1 VSSASRGTRART
13 DVHAVRLRPMTP
25 AEFDTY
31 LATAVDEYAAA
42 VRSAGRAEDEAGA
55 AALAAGSFERLLP
68 DRLETPGHALL
79 VAEDDATG
87 DGVGILWFGP
97 SSDDDSRAWIYDVV
111 VEEERRGQGWGRA
124 VLTAFEPEAR
134 SRGFTSAGL
143 NVYGDNLVARHL
155 YETMGYSETSRQMA
169 KSL

>member
-13 DVHAVRLRPMTP
+13 DVHAVRLRPMTS
-25 AEFDTY
+25 AEFDAY
-31 LATAVDEYAAA
+31 MASAVDGYAAA
-42 VRSAGRAEDEAGA
+42 VLRAGRVPDDAGA
-55 AALAAGSFERLLP
+55 NELAVSSFERLLP
-68 DRLETPGHALL
+68 DGLDTAQHALL

-87 DGVGILWFGP
+87 ARVGILWFGP

-111 VEEERRGQGWGRA
+111 VEEELRGQGWGRA
-124 VLTAFEPEAR
+124 VLTAFEPEAV

-143 NVYGDNLVARHL
+143 NVYGDNLAARHL
-155 YETMGYSETSRQMA
+155 YETMGYGETSRQMA